1 MKSKPAD
8 IGLVAVASNNLVT
21 LNKDQ
26 NIFDSKKK
34 IKAATADGM
43 EHKLT
48 SVHRAAIARNN
59 ALLAMYTN
67 QVDLCKTLINDLA
80 GSFEKHY
87 DQDNRDLIVAGTCL
101 IGCNIFQIFFPN
113 TLGKRTVQSRFS
125 NTLFS
130 DKSRFSDYFAEDHFF
145 ST

>member
-1 MKSKPAD
+1 M
-8 IGLVAVASNNLVT
+8 ASNNLVT

-34 IKAATADGM
+34 IKSATADGM

-87 DQDNRDLIVAGTCL
+87 DQDDRDLIVAGMYILHVLLVVTYFRYSSP
-101 IGCNIFQIFFPN
+101 IRSENVRCNC
-113 TLGKRTVQSRFS
+113 TR
-125 NTLFS
+125 
-130 DKSRFSDYFAEDHFF
+130 E
-145 ST
+145 

>member
-1 MKSKPAD
+1 M
-8 IGLVAVASNNLVT
+8 
-21 LNKDQ
+21 NKDQ

-34 IKAATADGM
+34 MKASMVEGL

-87 DQDNRDLIVAGTCL
+87 DQDNRDLIVAGVLARSGKVKESVDLLLKDKKDDLERIL
-101 IGCNIFQIFFPN
+101 IAAQVMLEKGDVTEALEILEKLPANV
-113 TLGKRTVQSRFS
+113 K
-125 NTLFS
+125 
-130 DKSRFSDYFAEDHFF
+130 
-145 ST
+145 

>member
-1 MKSKPAD
+1 M
-8 IGLVAVASNNLVT
+8 AVASNNLVT
-21 LNKDQ
+21 LNKGQ

-43 EHKLT
+43 EHKFT

-87 DQDNRDLIVAGTCL
+87 DQDNRDLIVAGKC
-101 IGCNIFQIFFPN
+101 
-113 TLGKRTVQSRFS
+113 
-125 NTLFS
+125 LFS
-130 DKSRFSDYFAEDHFF
+130 L
-145 ST
+145 

>member
-1 MKSKPAD
+1 M
-8 IGLVAVASNNLVT
+8 ASNNLVT

-87 DQDNRDLIVAGTCL
+87 DQDNRDLIVAGTFL
-101 IGCNIFQIFFPN
+101 IGLCNIFKIFFPN
-113 TLGKRTVQSRFS
+113 TYLIT
-125 NTLFS
+125 
-130 DKSRFSDYFAEDHFF
+130 
-145 ST
+145 